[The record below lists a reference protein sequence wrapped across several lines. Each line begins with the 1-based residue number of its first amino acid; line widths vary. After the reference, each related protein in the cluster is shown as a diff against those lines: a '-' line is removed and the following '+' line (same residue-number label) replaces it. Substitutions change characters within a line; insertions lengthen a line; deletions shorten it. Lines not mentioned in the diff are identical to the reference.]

1 MIWGLAWMFWLIPL
15 FFFFALLRG
24 WRWAMGYGGCGRPG
38 RWDRHYR
45 GWDTPSSRQPTPEI
59 QQSYVEDLERRIADL
74 EEKLE
79 FTERLVAERKQ

>member
-24 WRWAMGYGGCGRPG
+24 WRWAMGYGGCGRLG
-38 RWDRHYR
+38 RWDRHYAR
-45 GWDTPSSRQPTPEI
+45 WDAPPARQPNQEI

-79 FTERLVAERKQ
+79 FTERLVAERRQ

>member
-15 FFFFALLRG
+15 FFCFALMRG
-24 WRWAMGYGGCGRPG
+24 WRWALGYGGCGRPA
-38 RWDRHYR
+38 RWDRRYA
-45 GWDTPSSRQPTPEI
+45 GWDTQWSKQSSQEA

-79 FTERLVAERKQ
+79 FTERLVAERRQ

>member
-24 WRWAMGYGGCGRPG
+24 WRWAMGYGGFGRHG

-45 GWDTPSSRQPTPEI
+45 GGNAPALRQPSQEVQP
-59 QQSYVEDLERRIADL
+59 SYVEDLERRIADL

-79 FTERLVAERKQ
+79 FTERLVAERRQ